1 MPHADYALPRETAA
15 ILARN
20 ASCAKRL
27 ATWYSSGN
35 PGQAISALRSAC
47 TSLLANGAALEP
59 EDREAV
65 AMTLADIEPLR

>member
-20 ASCAKRL
+20 SVSAKYL
-27 ATWYSSGN
+27 ATWYASGN
-35 PGQAISALRSAC
+35 PGEALSALRRSC
-47 TSLLANGAALEP
+47 TSLLANGARLEP

-65 AMTLADIEPLR
+65 ALTLADIEPLR

>member
-15 ILARN
+15 ILSRD
-20 ASCAKRL
+20 ASCAKHL

-35 PGQAISALRSAC
+35 SGQALAALRKAC
-47 TSLLANGAALEP
+47 TSLLTNGATLEP

-65 AMTLADIEPLR
+65 ALTLADIEPLR